1 MGVNPHLPTDMGT
14 SESSSTT
21 LKILFCDTFTHSK
34 AGEKVDEIR
43 FERPVVILDCRI
55 LPKDCSP
62 SPSLLP
68 DFKGETRPEN
78 FEIQAFARNIRH
90 KSDRFQRLCPPFAY
104 SEEASSSMDVEAVVT
119 DHVVLRGTY
128 EALSLVI
135 FGTTAPVLEA
145 GQALSLKNRAVW
157 DRPPS
162 LEVLVDQ
169 SRTLAATERERLR
182 FEASRKAA
190 EPTAPAPEPP
200 PPAAGSQQR
209 EQQQWE
215 VRETRRMRVRSDA
228 VPFLQEESRD
238 HRISSRGHLRLEYV
252 ADESNPDVFFLNI
265 TGSRRRIMNAQALV
279 QKSVM
284 HFMRGD
290 VEDGEGSAKRKQP
303 DSSSDPV
310 ATDPPDPT
318 NFAQLA
324 KSYLKET
331 RY

>member
-1 MGVNPHLPTDMGT
+1 MGGGSMTGYDEMGGDSMTGYDEMGGDSMTGDDEMGGDSMTGYDEMGGESMTGYDEMGGDSMTGYDETDDDSMT
-14 SESSSTT
+14 RDD
-21 LKILFCDTFTHSK
+21 KIG
-34 AGEKVDEIR
+34 GEI
-43 FERPVVILDCRI
+43 
-55 LPKDCSP
+55 
-62 SPSLLP
+62 
-68 DFKGETRPEN
+68 
-78 FEIQAFARNIRH
+78 
-90 KSDRFQRLCPPFAY
+90 
-104 SEEASSSMDVEAVVT
+104 AVVT

-162 LEVLVDQ
+162 L
-169 SRTLAATERERLR
+169 
-182 FEASRKAA
+182 
-190 EPTAPAPEPP
+190 
-200 PPAAGSQQR
+200 
-209 EQQQWE
+209 
-215 VRETRRMRVRSDA
+215 
-228 VPFLQEESRD
+228 ESRD

-324 KSYLKET
+324 KSYLKAHS
-331 RY
+331 